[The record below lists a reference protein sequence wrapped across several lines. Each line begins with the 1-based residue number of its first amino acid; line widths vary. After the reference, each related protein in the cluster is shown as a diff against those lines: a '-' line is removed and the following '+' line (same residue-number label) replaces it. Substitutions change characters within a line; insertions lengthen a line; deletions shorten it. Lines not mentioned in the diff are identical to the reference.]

1 MTVVAGGSGIRD
13 AYSDHEVAVQYVDRR
28 FKDPIGEVLHAA
40 QARFLLD
47 VMRAARPKRVL
58 EIAPGPARLSVEMA
72 AVFDGRMVLVDSSAA
87 MLNEGRRRLAHFTRR
102 RWDFVRGDA
111 FALPVHGP
119 FDLVYSFRLVRHF
132 QDEDRQRLYEQVASA
147 LDRGGL
153 FVFDAVNRAVA
164 ERVRARG
171 SAEQYPIY
179 DALLAPAQLQEELDR
194 AGFDLVSLRGVQKR
208 YAILYKLQVLVAP
221 RSRRLALAA
230 MRGLERCPGGQPLE
244 WVVLCRKR

>member
-1 MTVVAGGSGIRD
+1 MTVVAGGSRIRD
-13 AYSDHEVAVQYVDRR
+13 AYSGDEVATQYVDRR
-28 FKDPIGEVLHAA
+28 FRDPIGEVLHAA

-47 VMRAARPKRVL
+47 VIRAERPARVL
-58 EIAPGPARLSVEMA
+58 EIAPGPARLSVETA
-72 AVFDGRMVLVDSSAA
+72 AAIEGRMVLVDSSEA
-87 MLNEGRRRLAHFTRR
+87 MLNEGRRRLAHRTRR

-132 QDEDRQRLYEQVASA
+132 QQEDRQRLYGQVASA

-153 FVFDAVNRAVA
+153 FAFDAVNRTVA
-164 ERVRARG
+164 ERVRAQG
-171 SAEQYPIY
+171 SVEQYPIY
-179 DALLAPAQLQEELDR
+179 DALLAPGQLQDELDR
-194 AGFDLVSLRGVQKR
+194 AGFDLVSLCGVQKR
-208 YAILYKLQVLVAP
+208 YAVLFTLQVLVAP

-230 MRGLERCPGGQPLE
+230 MRALERCPGGQPLE